1 MERQRM
7 CRLLGCFVIG
17 WLGPAVSPAEEPEA
31 SVDKP
36 ASEAAHVVFNSSA
49 LQAELSGAG
58 IGTIAL
64 NNSMLGD
71 AATSFGFAARSEEAN
86 VFLVG
91 ALYSESLAFLRDD
104 ATDLA
109 IDRMDALQKQFV
121 SLQVPS
127 AHYGLISR
135 VTNLTKGRKYSQD
148 VLVEML
154 SLVQPFL
161 EEHLRSRSEDFL
173 TLFRAGSWLA
183 DLRMVAAAGR
193 TDLLRQQAHLAY
205 IVDEMKRLEAPA
217 GVTDALKEIAGAIS
231 NDEVTTRDA
240 NTVIEQVKRIQ
251 SLLG

>member
-1 MERQRM
+1 MERQRI
-7 CRLLGCFVIG
+7 CQLLGCFLIG
-17 WLGPAVSPAEEPEA
+17 LLGPGVSLAQEPES

-36 ASEAAHVVFNSSA
+36 APEAAHVVFNSSA
-49 LQAELSGAG
+49 LQAGMSGTG
-58 IGTIAL
+58 LGTIAL
-64 NNSMLGD
+64 DNSTLGD
-71 AATSFGFAARSEEAN
+71 AASSFGFAAKSEEAN
-86 VFLVG
+86 VFLAG
-91 ALYSESLAFLRDD
+91 ALYSESLAFLRGDT
-104 ATDLA
+104 TDLA
-109 IDRMDALQKQFV
+109 IDRMEALQKQFV

-127 AHYGLISR
+127 ALYGLISR

-148 VLVEML
+148 ALVEML

-193 TDLLRQQAHLAY
+193 TDLLRQQVHLTY

-217 GVTDALKEIAGAIS
+217 GVTDALNEIADAIS
-231 NDEVTTRDA
+231 KDEITARDA